1 MRTFW
6 MGMVTVG
13 AGIAASIALVGST
26 APAQAQSTCSD
37 GQNRWLHILNLRQHS
52 IVYLKNR
59 PAYSSAEWSEDML
72 GSSATP
78 PGALVY
84 VIMPSSSCQC
94 RADIQVTLENDTV
107 LNYSNVNY
115 CSSQNGIRARL
126 VVD

>member
-1 MRTFW
+1 MRKIW
-6 MGMVTVG
+6 MGLVT
-13 AGIAASIALVGST
+13 AGTGIVATVALMGST

-37 GQNRWLHILNLRQHS
+37 GQNRWLHILNLRQSS
-52 IVYLKNR
+52 ILYLKNR

-94 RADIQVTLENDTV
+94 RADIQVTLENDTE

-115 CSSQNGIRARL
+115 CSSPNGTRARL